1 MVFELN
7 CKQHSDYK
15 YVIAASE
22 RNKKA
27 QSAQQRQPQTEKTA
41 ACALK
46 ANCAARIIADMMKK
60 LIRPLK
66 HYRCASAA
74 IGCALSLIAGT
85 VPAKALDVSAS
96 YKKNAQKAFNGF
108 LQDLWPEAQQRGISR
123 KVFNASVKRMSLQW
137 SIPDLAPPK
146 IAGEQPAASRKRQ
159 AEFGSP
165 GRYFR
170 NKSLNQLARI
180 GRRNIAKYASVL
192 ARIEKK
198 TGVPKEIVA
207 AIWGR
212 ETAFSG
218 AKIPHDAMS
227 VLATQAFL
235 GRRPEFFR
243 PELLAIMEIAQR
255 GVVPVSQLKSSWA
268 GAMGHTQMLPGLYLK
283 YASDGDG
290 DGKSDIWNSIPDA
303 LATTAT
309 FLQASGWQPGLSWA
323 YEVEPSSAPDCT
335 LEGPDEGRPVGQWVA
350 AGTKRVADRI
360 WPTRLTGIKS
370 YLIMPAGRF
379 GPAFVA
385 TDNYY
390 AIKNYNESDLYVL
403 YVGNLADRIAGGGAF
418 KTGWRKVDTF
428 TRPTMKKVQSKMVA
442 LGYNVGDSIDG
453 LIGFRTRTATGMH
466 QKKLGMAVD
475 CWPNKPFIARLK

>member
-1 MVFELN
+1 M
-7 CKQHSDYK
+7 
-15 YVIAASE
+15 
-22 RNKKA
+22 KA
-27 QSAQQRQPQTEKTA
+27 DSAT
-41 ACALK
+41 
-46 ANCAARIIADMMKK
+46 RIIAGMMKH
-60 LIRPLK
+60 LIRTHKTCRLAVAAIA
-66 HYRCASAA
+66 CVLSLTAGAASANA
-74 IGCALSLIAGT
+74 M
-85 VPAKALDVSAS
+85 DVSAS
-96 YKKNAQKAFNGF
+96 YRKNAEKAFDGF
-108 LQDLWPEAQQRGISR
+108 LQSLWPEAQQRGISR
-123 KVFNASVKRMSLQW
+123 KVFNASVQRISLQW
-137 SIPDLAPPK
+137 DIPDLAPPK

-165 GRYFR
+165 GRYFSD
-170 NKSLNQLARI
+170 KSLNQLAQI
-180 GRRNIAKYASVL
+180 GRRNIGKYA
-192 ARIEKK
+192 AAFDRIEQR
-198 TGVPKEIVA
+198 TGVPRQVVA

-212 ETAFSG
+212 ETAFSN
-218 AKIPHDAMS
+218 ARIPHDAMS

-235 GRRPEFFR
+235 GRRPDFFR
-243 PELLAIMEIAQR
+243 PELLAIMEIAER
-255 GVVPVSQLKSSWA
+255 GIVPVAHLKSSWA

-309 FLQASGWQPGLSWA
+309 FLKASGWRPGLSWA
-323 YEVEPSSAPDCT
+323 YEVAPSAALDCT
-335 LEGPDEGRPVGQWVA
+335 LEGPDAGRPVADWIASGA
-350 AGTKRVADRI
+350 RRVAGRQ
-360 WPTRLTGIKS
+360 WPARLNTVKS

-379 GPAFVA
+379 GPAFIA

-418 KTGWRKVDTF
+418 KTRWRDVDTF
-428 TRPTMKKVQSKMVA
+428 TRAAMKQVQSRMVG
-442 LGYNVGDSIDG
+442 LGYNVGDTIDG